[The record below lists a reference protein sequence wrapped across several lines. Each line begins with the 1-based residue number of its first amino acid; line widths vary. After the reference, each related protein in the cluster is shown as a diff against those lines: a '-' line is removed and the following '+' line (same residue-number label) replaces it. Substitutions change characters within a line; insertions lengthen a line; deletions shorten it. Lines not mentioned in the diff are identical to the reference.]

1 MSVSEGNERAGE
13 LLRFWF
19 GEGEEYGSP
28 RSFWFEKSDEVDR
41 QLRERFS
48 EDHERAATGE
58 LEDWKARPR
67 ECLALIL
74 LLDQIPRN
82 IFREDARSYATDA
95 LAREAARH
103 AIASGF
109 DSELEEIER
118 WFVYL
123 PFEHSEDIEDQRRSV
138 ELFEALGDGEE
149 SVDVTYYA
157 RRHLEIIEQFGRFPH
172 RNRVLGRESTPEEIE
187 FLKEPGSSF

>member
-1 MSVSEGNERAGE
+1 MIEGNERAGG

-28 RSFWFEKSDEVDR
+28 RSFWFEKSEEVDR
-41 QLRERFS
+41 EIRERFS
-48 EDHERAATGE
+48 EDHERAASGE
-58 LEDWKARPR
+58 LEDWKSGPR

-74 LLDQIPRN
+74 LLDQVPRN

-103 AIASGF
+103 AIESGF
-109 DSELEEIER
+109 DSELENVER

-123 PFEHSEDIEDQRRSV
+123 PFEHSEDMEDQRRSV
-138 ELFEALGDGEE
+138 ELFEAMGGDGED
-149 SVDVTYYA
+149 VDVAHYA
-157 RRHLEIIEQFGRFPH
+157 RRHLEIVERFGRFPH
-172 RNRVLGRESTPEEIE
+172 RNRVLGRESTPEEAE
-187 FLKEPGSSF
+187 FLEEPGSSF

>member
-19 GEGEEYGSP
+19 GEGEEYGKP

-41 QLRERFS
+41 QIRERFS
-48 EDHERAATGE
+48 EDHEQAAAGE

-74 LLDQIPRN
+74 LLDQVPRN

-103 AIASGF
+103 AIESGF
-109 DSELEEIER
+109 APELEEVER

-138 ELFEALGDGEE
+138 ELFEALGSGGDDI
-149 SVDVTYYA
+149 DVAYYA
-157 RRHLEIIEQFGRFPH
+157 RRHLEIIERFGRFPH
-172 RNRVLGRESTPEEIE
+172 RNRVLGRESSPEEIE
-187 FLKEPGSSF
+187 FLDEPGSSF

>member
-1 MSVSEGNERAGE
+1 MSEGNERAGE

-19 GEGEEYGSP
+19 GEEDEYGGP

-41 QLRERFS
+41 QIRERFL
-48 EDHERAATGE
+48 EDYERAAAGE
-58 LEDWKARPR
+58 LENWKSGAR

-74 LLDQIPRN
+74 LLDQVPRN
-82 IFREDARSYATDA
+82 IFREDAQSYATDA

-103 AIASGF
+103 AIESGF
-109 DSELEEIER
+109 DSELENVER

-123 PFEHSEDIEDQRRSV
+123 PFEHSEGLEDQRRSV
-138 ELFEALGDGEE
+138 ELFEALGESEGE
-149 SVDVTYYA
+149 VDVAQYA
-157 RRHLEIIEQFGRFPH
+157 RRHLEIVERFGRFPH
-172 RNRVLGRESTPEEIE
+172 RNRVLGRDSTPEEAE